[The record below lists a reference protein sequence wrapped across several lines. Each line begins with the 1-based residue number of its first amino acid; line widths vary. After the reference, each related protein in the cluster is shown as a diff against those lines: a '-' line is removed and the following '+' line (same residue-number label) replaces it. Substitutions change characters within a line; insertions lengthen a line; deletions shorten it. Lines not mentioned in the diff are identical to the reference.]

1 MNDFSF
7 LKRSLFN
14 WRQFNRRWFSGKHGE
29 SASPKI
35 RCLCLQFGQCRFP
48 PHIPSCFLKF
58 MANLPGVKLL
68 LCIERKLLFSSP
80 SFHLSLIFIFCL
92 LSCNSHLTC
101 LHTVLATELS
111 NLQIIPVSK
120 SSILLVFFSALFWKI
135 LCTCTQLGNGIGGIM
150 NRTGTPRIFL
160 AVTGRNK
167 LCGHSRRES
176 GFSGGVGGVSFL

>member
-1 MNDFSF
+1 MRKLLRARLSQVRNDFSF

-14 WRQFNRRWFSGKHGE
+14 WRQFNRHWFSGKHGE

-58 MANLPGVKLL
+58 VANLPGVKLL
-68 LCIERKLLFSSP
+68 HCIERKLLFFCP
-80 SFHLSLIFIFCL
+80 SFHLSFIFIFCL

-111 NLQIIPVSK
+111 NPIRGICKVSQYQNPPFC
-120 SSILLVFFSALFWKI
+120 L
-135 LCTCTQLGNGIGGIM
+135 
-150 NRTGTPRIFL
+150 
-160 AVTGRNK
+160 
-167 LCGHSRRES
+167 
-176 GFSGGVGGVSFL
+176 SFLVLYFEKYCAPAPSLGMG